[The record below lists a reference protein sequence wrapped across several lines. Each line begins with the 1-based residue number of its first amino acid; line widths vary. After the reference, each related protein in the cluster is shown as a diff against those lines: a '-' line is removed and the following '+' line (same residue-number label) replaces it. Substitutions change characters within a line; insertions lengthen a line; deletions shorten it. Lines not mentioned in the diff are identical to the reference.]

1 MAHIFK
7 IAHYPNWGFLS
18 GCGPEFGQVL
28 YVIIDN
34 KCIFTALGYDFTST
48 INGCESIVEEIARL
62 KGCSIHDLEFYDLQ
76 THVMYD
82 SKVPGKFEIDNIV
95 VHEEPVE
102 EEIEDIL
109 REAQG
114 DIIIKGP
121 HRWEPGWNPA
131 KLDPSIIELFRPCIG
146 QLGQKRTVKEAQNEI
161 AKAYGLVITVPEL
174 N

>member
-1 MAHIFK
+1 MAQEFK
-7 IAHYPNWGFLS
+7 IARYHNWGYHA

-28 YVIIDN
+28 YTIIGN

-48 INGCESIVEEIARL
+48 INACEAIVEEIVRL
-62 KGCSIHDLEFYDLQ
+62 EGCDIHDFEFYDLQ

-102 EEIEDIL
+102 EEIADML

-114 DIIIKGP
+114 DTIIKGS
-121 HRWEPGWNPA
+121 HHWTPGWNPA
-131 KLDPSIIELFRPCIG
+131 KFDPSIIELFRACIG
-146 QLGQKRTVKEAQNEI
+146 HPNQKRTTEEALVEI
-161 AKAYGLVITVPEL
+161 AKAYNLVLTIPEL